1 MKAAVLN
8 AFGAPLAIQ
17 TLPDPVLGTG
27 EVIVDIVA
35 TAVTS
40 YVGDVF
46 SGARNYMLEPR
57 RCQRRSAPAHRAP
70 PLTGGLHP

>member
-1 MKAAVLN
+1 
-8 AFGAPLAIQ
+8 
-17 TLPDPVLGTG
+17 VLGTG

-40 YVGDVF
+40 YAGDVF